1 MSFTDFLSLGPVITL
16 AAAAV
21 ICLLLVA
28 IKRNHRIMY
37 AGALLAF
44 GMALTAIV
52 PAVQYIPHT
61 IPPLLVID
69 EFSLFNT
76 GLILVSGFIIL
87 LLSYNYF
94 EEREERKEEYYLLLL
109 FATTGALVLVLSR
122 HFMSLFLGLEILSI
136 SLYGLIAYL
145 RARERSDEA
154 GIKYLILAALSSAF
168 LLFGMAL
175 VYAFTGH
182 MDFPGIGEALRQ
194 AGYLPVSVMAGFA
207 MMLIGIGFKLG
218 IVPFH
223 MWAPDIYE
231 GAPLPVAAFIA
242 TISKGGMLVLLIRFY
257 EDIHGNDYTMLW
269 WILAIVAVASMFTGN
284 WLALRQQNIKRIL
297 AYSSIAHMGYILVAF
312 LSGVQAGLE
321 AISFYL
327 VAYFIT
333 TIGAFGVL
341 IVMSS
346 SIQDA
351 ETLSD
356 YRSMFWRYPWIA
368 TVFTAMLLSLAG
380 IPLTA
385 GFIGKFYIVMAGVNG
400 HRWFL
405 LFMLVI
411 NSVIGLYYYIRII
424 AIMFNAPVEGEEV
437 SPIKPALPM
446 AGNVTLVLLT
456 VLLIGLGIYPT
467 SMMQLIQQMM
477 KMIV

>member
-1 MSFTDFLSLGPVITL
+1 MSYVDFISLGPVITL
-16 AAAAV
+16 CSASVVAM
-21 ICLLLVA
+21 LLVA
-28 IKRNHRIMY
+28 FLRNHKVVYGFTLLSFI
-37 AGALLAF
+37 LAF
-44 GMALTAIV
+44 LSMI
-52 PAVQYIPHT
+52 PAAKHLPHAVL
-61 IPPLLVID
+61 PLVVTD
-69 EFSLFNT
+69 EFALFNT
-76 GLILVSGFIIL
+76 GLILAAGFSIL
-87 LLSYNYF
+87 LLSFNYF

-109 FATTGALVLVLSR
+109 LATVGALVLVISR
-122 HFMSLFLGLEILSI
+122 HFMSLFLGLETLSI

-175 VYAFTGH
+175 IYSVTGK
-182 MDFPGIGEALRQ
+182 MDFPGIGAALKEM
-194 AGYLPVSVMAGFA
+194 GHVPVIVITGFA

-242 TISKGGMLVLLIRFY
+242 TISKGGMLVATIRFFQDVNGHQY
-257 EDIHGNDYTMLW
+257 PMIW
-269 WILAIVAVASMFTGN
+269 WVIAIIAVASMFAGN
-284 WLALRQQNIKRIL
+284 WLALMQTNIKRVL

-312 LSGVQAGLE
+312 LSGVQTGLE
-321 AISFYL
+321 AIAFYL

-333 TIGAFGVL
+333 SIGAFGVL

-346 SIQDA
+346 SVQDA
-351 ETLSD
+351 ETLDD
-356 YRSMFWRYPWIA
+356 YRGLFWRHPWVA

-385 GFIGKFYIVMAGVNG
+385 GFIGKFYIVLAGVDG
-400 HRWFL
+400 HQWFL
-405 LFMLVI
+405 LFMLVV

-424 AIMFNAPVEGEEV
+424 AMMFK
-437 SPIKPALPM
+437 SPPAAAQVFIKPALPL
-446 AGNVTLVLLT
+446 AGNITLGLLVLL
-456 VLLIGLGIYPT
+456 LLGLGIFP
-467 SMMQLIQQMM
+467 SGLMQLIQQMM
-477 KMIV
+477 MIIR